1 MKILIINHYAGSLEL
16 GMEYRH
22 FYLAQE
28 LKKLG
33 HEVCIIASAYSHLR
47 NKQPDRKDIGP
58 HISSHQGIDY
68 IWLNG
73 CEYSGN
79 GSRRLLNMLGFSC
92 ALWRHAK
99 AITTLWKPDIVCAS
113 SPHPLQSYG
122 AVKLAKLAKAKF
134 IFEIR
139 DLWPLS
145 LVELAGVSPTHPLI
159 RLFDHAEQYGCKH
172 ADTVISL
179 LPAVADY
186 MTSLRDVPLSK
197 LHIIPNGISPDDWL
211 GQAPTITND
220 LVDHIEAEKGRG
232 HLLVGYTGA
241 HGLPN
246 ALDVLL
252 DAAAM
257 LKDQPISFVLV
268 GDGHEK
274 ARLLHRVACEGLSN
288 VKMFSPISKGQI
300 PQLLQRFDAA
310 YIGWR
315 RQPLYRFGIA
325 PNKLMDYMM
334 AAIPILHAVEAGNDP
349 VAEAGCGLT
358 VQPENPQAVADGICR
373 LLALSSE
380 ERKAMGQRGQAF
392 ILENHTYPVLARR
405 FLKACR

>member
-1 MKILIINHYAGSLEL
+1 MKILIINHYSGSPSL

-22 FYLAQE
+22 FYLARE
-28 LKKLG
+28 FKKLG
-33 HEVCIIASAYSHLR
+33 HEVCIVASAYSHLR
-47 NKQPDRKDIGP
+47 REQPNKNALGVRIN
-58 HISSHQGIDY
+58 SHDGIDH
-68 IWLNG
+68 IWLGGCNYSSNG
-73 CEYSGN
+73 I
-79 GSRRLLNMLGFSC
+79 RRMLNMLGFSL
-92 ALWRHAK
+92 ALRSHAK
-99 AITTLWKPDIVCAS
+99 AIATLWKPDVVYAS

-122 AVKLAKLAKAKF
+122 AVKLARLARAQF

-145 LVELAGVSPTHPLI
+145 LVELAGVPPSHPVA
-159 RLFDHAEQYGCKH
+159 RLFDHAERYGCRH
-172 ADTVISL
+172 ADAVISL
-179 LPAVADY
+179 LPAVAEY

-197 LHIIPNGISPDDWL
+197 LHIIPNGISPDDWR
-211 GQAPTITND
+211 GEAPTITND
-220 LVDHIEAEKGRG
+220 LVAHIEAEKGRG

-252 DAAAM
+252 DAAAL

-274 ARLLHRVACEGLSN
+274 TRLLHRVVCEGLSN
-288 VKMFSPISKGQI
+288 VKIFSPISKEQI
-300 PQLLQRFDAA
+300 PQLLQQFDVA

-358 VQPENPQAVADGICR
+358 VEPENPQAVADGICR

-380 ERKAMGQRGQAF
+380 ERKAMGQRGRAF
-392 ILENHTYPVLARR
+392 VLEHHTYPVLARR